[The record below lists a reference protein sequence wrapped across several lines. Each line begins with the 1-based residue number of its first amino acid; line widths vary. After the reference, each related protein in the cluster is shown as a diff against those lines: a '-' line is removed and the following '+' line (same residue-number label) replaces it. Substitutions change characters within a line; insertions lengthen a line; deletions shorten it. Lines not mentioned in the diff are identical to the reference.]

1 MRVVRHVLMHNLSD
15 DGPAAEPAIGA
26 LGAESDGVSV
36 AAQVV
41 YVLENLHAHVGLGV
55 VYSGS

>member
-1 MRVVRHVLMHNLSD
+1 MLIHNLSD
-15 DGPAAEPAIGA
+15 DSPAAEPAIGA